1 MYNSDISIRRI
12 DYILGGLIM
21 KILTIM
27 GSPHNGNTLEIINN
41 IESKFSEYKDVDFE
55 IIHLKDVE
63 LKPCMG
69 CFVCFIKGDDSC
81 PLKDD
86 KSEIFKKMDEADGV
100 IFASP
105 VYSMHVSYLMKLFI
119 DRFSCT
125 FHRPRYFGKY
135 AISVAVA
142 GNIGLKETS
151 NYLKMVAKSW
161 GFDYIDG
168 LSYRA
173 APKNTPMKIPPLKK
187 DRTDEV
193 INKFYNAIKEK
204 KPQKLT
210 ISDYLAFRLMQV
222 VYNQMKTMSPYDY
235 KYWSE
240 KGWFKKDIKYFHEN
254 VKHSIFKDA
263 FAKLF
268 TVIFKRQM
276 EKEFKK
282 L

>member
-1 MYNSDISIRRI
+1 
-12 DYILGGLIM
+12 M
-21 KILTIM
+21 KIIAIN
-27 GSPHNGNTLEIINN
+27 GSPHKGNTTDRITD
-41 IESKFSEYKDVDFE
+41 IEQKLKKYDDVDFE
-55 IIHLKDVE
+55 IINLKDIE
-63 LKPCMG
+63 LKPCRG
-69 CFVCFIKGDDSC
+69 CFNCFIRGDDSC
-81 PLKDD
+81 PIKDD
-86 KSEIFKKMDEADGV
+86 KDKIFKKMDEADGV
-100 IFASP
+100 IFGSP

-119 DRFSCT
+119 DRFSCN
-125 FHRPRYFGKY
+125 FHRPRYLGKY

-187 DRTDEV
+187 DKTDEIV
-193 INKFYNAIKEK
+193 EKFYNAIKEK

-210 ISDYLAFRLMQV
+210 TSDYLGFRLMQV
-222 VYNQMKTMSPYDY
+222 VYNQMETMSPYDY

-254 VKHSIFKDA
+254 VKHNIFKDA
-263 FAKLF
+263 FARLF
-268 TVIFKRQM
+268 AWIFKRQM
-276 EKEFKK
+276 EKEFNKV
-282 L
+282 

>member
-1 MYNSDISIRRI
+1 
-12 DYILGGLIM
+12 M

-27 GSPHNGNTLEIINN
+27 GSPHDGNTLEKIKN
-41 IESKFSEYKDVDFE
+41 IESKFSEYEDIDFE
-55 IIHLKDVE
+55 IIKLNDVE
-63 LKPCMG
+63 LEPCRG
-69 CFVCFIKGDDSC
+69 CFFCFIKGDDSC

-86 KSEIFKKMDEADGV
+86 KDKLFQKMDEADGV

-125 FHRPRYFGKY
+125 FHRPRYFSKY

-142 GNIGLKETS
+142 GNIGLKETL

-161 GFDYIDG
+161 GFNYIGG

-173 APKNTPMKIPPLKK
+173 APKNTPMNIPPLKK
-187 DRTDEV
+187 DKTDEV
-193 INKFYNAIKEK
+193 VEKFYNAIKER

-210 ISDYLAFRLMQV
+210 ISDYLAFRLMKV
-222 VYNQMKTMSPYDY
+222 VYYQMATMSPYDY
-235 KYWSE
+235 KYWND
-240 KGWFKKDIKYFHEN
+240 KGWFKKDTRYFHEN
-254 VKHSIFKDA
+254 VKMNVFKDA
-263 FAKLF
+263 FARLF
-268 TVIFKRQM
+268 AWIFKRQM
-276 EKEFKK
+276 EKEFNK